1 MILISNFKYPR
12 LSNNKNHLT
21 ACSNQRNYE
30 TAIVNWTFFLYSVWF
45 LDIILRYFA
54 FVFYRIIPILTLICS
69 SLVTSHWMNVAT
81 PGPAAFTSLSR
92 ARPAASG
99 VIQKIHLVI
108 NFYHKYMHKSEP
120 RQSRILTEVSHIRTW
135 N

>member
-12 LSNNKNHLT
+12 QSNNKNHLT
-21 ACSNQRNYE
+21 ACSNQRNYK
-30 TAIVNWTFFLYSVWF
+30 TAIMNWTFFLYSVWF
-45 LDIILRYFA
+45 LNIILRYFA

-81 PGPAAFTSLSR
+81 PGPVAFNSLSR

-99 VIQKIHLVI
+99 VIQNTPCNQFLSQIHAQKWTETKSNI
-108 NFYHKYMHKSEP
+108 NRGITY
-120 RQSRILTEVSHIRTW
+120 
-135 N
+135 